1 MNKKYKQKVKEFFRK
16 EGFYVVLFLCLCL
29 VATVIT
35 ISYKVSNKS
44 NVQSEV
50 TKNDDKTNNS
60 LNKEDQ
66 SKVTNEIPNAEKVD
80 KNKSKVTAEEKVQDS
95 DKTKTVTATTE
106 VKFSKP
112 LEGTLLR
119 GYTYPKPVR
128 IDENNQRTIRGI
140 DVEAK
145 VGTNVKAAAE
155 GIVES
160 ASNNGVEDGMTVVI
174 AHVNG
179 IKTKYTNLDSEVSV
193 KKGDKVTASTIIG
206 KVGLTAK
213 IYNKDDFGEH
223 LNLQVLNNENQ
234 QIDPLK
240 YFEYKSE

>member
-35 ISYKVSNKS
+35 ISYKVSNKA

-50 TKNDDKTNNS
+50 TKNDDKASIS
-60 LNKEDQ
+60 LNKDDQ
-66 SKVTNEIPNAEKVD
+66 SKVTSEIPNAEKVD
-80 KNKSKVTAEEKVQDS
+80 KDKSKVTAQEKIQES

-128 IDENNQRTIRGI
+128 IDEKNQRTIRGI

-155 GIVES
+155 GMVES
-160 ASNNGVEDGMTVVI
+160 VGNNGVEDGMTVVI

-193 KKGDKVTASTIIG
+193 KKGDKVTAATVIG

>member
-112 LEGTLLR
+112 IEGTLLR

-240 YFEYKSE
+240 YFKYKSE